1 MYVSGTSAYKTYENE
16 YEYISPRERAEQ
28 SAKKS
33 AYEKKKRALAITLC
47 AYLFIVFILAAGTVY
62 SRVLV
67 MQAQS
72 RVERLETELGELTE
86 VNNNKKIQKEQSI
99 DLKKIEELAITKYG
113 MQRPVKNQTIY
124 VNVVQSDYGEV
135 VDSDFA
141 NTKDGI
147 KSYFVS
153 K

>member
-28 SAKKS
+28 SAKKL
-33 AYEKKKRALAITLC
+33 AYEKKKRALAISLC
-47 AYLFIVFILAAGTVY
+47 AYLFI
-62 SRVLV
+62 VLV

-113 MQRPVKNQTIY
+113 MQRPDKNQTIY